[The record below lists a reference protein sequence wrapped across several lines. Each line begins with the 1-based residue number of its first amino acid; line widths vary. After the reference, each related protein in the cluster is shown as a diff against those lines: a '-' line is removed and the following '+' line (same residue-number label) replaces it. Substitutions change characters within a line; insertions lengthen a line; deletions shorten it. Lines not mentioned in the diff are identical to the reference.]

1 MRFSTFSGGEVRK
14 SAEAQV
20 YNSWIDLNATQT
32 YGTAWFTLIHNIFV
46 NNLDGQKYVLL
57 EILDLSTSVD
67 FDTLS
72 SSSSELWCI
81 YVCTG

>member
-1 MRFSTFSGGEVRK
+1 MEAVGSGGMFIRSVLF
-14 SAEAQV
+14 S
-20 YNSWIDLNATQT
+20 DLNATQT